1 MAAARSAE
9 RTGAGVS
16 AEAVTTSTKA
26 MAWTAIPSAVP
37 GIGSPKTMM
46 PPAMQEM
53 LAAVP
58 VMAMTSTAS
67 PSCRLLADA

>member
-1 MAAARSAE
+1 MAAAVAAARSAE

-26 MAWTAIPSAVP
+26 MAWTTIPSAVP

-53 LAAVP
+53 LAEVP
-58 VMAMTSTAS
+58 VMAMT
-67 PSCRLLADA
+67 